1 MLLRCTSTVAL
12 PVVPTA
18 TPLAPPA
25 ALHHR
30 RRTCAIAGRAVAHRL
45 RLCASDSE
53 LELTRQPPLSA
64 LDDFELDEIDMPDDF
79 DPNAES
85 WVDANFVADYGWDP
99 LGLSRVDLTI
109 ASARNKDRPFPQIL
123 RDYREAELRHGRLAM
138 LAAIAWPVQELL
150 SPVLSRVLREP
161 ILVTETAGRS
171 PSVLNG
177 GLEQSTIPATLGAF
191 ALLIAAVDV
200 YSLRLRDERGDEWLP
215 GDLGFDPL
223 NVLGGSTLDERRKMQ
238 AREIDNGR
246 LAMVAVVIMVM
257 EEAITGR
264 PVTQLTHGHLSPS
277 SSSPEVQR
285 AFDWE
290 FAAAAFRPQ

>member
-1 MLLRCTSTVAL
+1 
-12 PVVPTA
+12 
-18 TPLAPPA
+18 
-25 ALHHR
+25 
-30 RRTCAIAGRAVAHRL
+30 
-45 RLCASDSE
+45 
-53 LELTRQPPLSA
+53 
-64 LDDFELDEIDMPDDF
+64 
-79 DPNAES
+79 
-85 WVDANFVADYGWDP
+85 
-99 LGLSRVDLTI
+99 
-109 ASARNKDRPFPQIL
+109 
-123 RDYREAELRHGRLAM
+123 M

-264 PVTQLTHGHLSPS
+264 PVTQLTPWLFEPFFFF
-277 SSSPEVQR
+277 PEVQR